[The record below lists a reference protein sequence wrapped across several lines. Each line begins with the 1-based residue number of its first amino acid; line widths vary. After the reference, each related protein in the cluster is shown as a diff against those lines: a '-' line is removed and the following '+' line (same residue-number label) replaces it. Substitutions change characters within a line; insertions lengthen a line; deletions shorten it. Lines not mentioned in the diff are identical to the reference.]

1 VHHPSAPLQQSEMGA
16 WITRCCCEPE
26 QGEQI
31 DGDRSPLVN
40 DNNDDAY
47 MPSVQ
52 VNDVADNEVSLPE
65 GGDSTFIGSAT
76 STVGSLQGQFRSTM
90 EQRQKEEERALQNIL
105 DVMSKQFVDM
115 EGYQAHH
122 TNAMAAMAAAAE
134 PPFVQERAKE
144 YGKRLQKAAHA
155 IYLKH
160 SSSEEQQLQ
169 QQQPVMADLHK
180 SELEKVLYGQVIS
193 DTDAMLI
200 SEVSARAQ
208 EALIDFKIEL
218 LDEVMVPLDTSAV
231 QQGGSCNDPVCLAPT
246 HRGDADNDR

>member
-1 VHHPSAPLQQSEMGA
+1 MTL
-16 WITRCCCEPE
+16 
-26 QGEQI
+26 
-31 DGDRSPLVN
+31 
-40 DNNDDAY
+40 
-47 MPSVQ
+47 
-52 VNDVADNEVSLPE
+52 VSLC
-65 GGDSTFIGSAT
+65 F
-76 STVGSLQGQFRSTM
+76 
-90 EQRQKEEERALQNIL
+90 
-105 DVMSKQFVDM
+105 
-115 EGYQAHH
+115 QAHH